1 MSPLEIIGVLS
12 AIFGLIVLI
21 AKVFHPLIK
30 SIKSSIDWMDEFK
43 RDWKGEEASLGR
55 DRTLGVMERLNNLD
69 GELSRNSGKSLK
81 DVVCRLEEKID
92 KIMERVQDIEKKF
105 DK

>member
-21 AKVFHPLIK
+21 AKVIHPIIK
-30 SIKSSIDWMDEFK
+30 SIKSSFDWMDEFK
-43 RDWKGEEASLGR
+43 RDWQGEESSLGR
-55 DRTLGVMERLNNLD
+55 DRTPGVMERLNILD
-69 GELSRNSGKSLK
+69 GELSRNGGKSLK

-92 KIMERVQDIEKKF
+92 KIINRVEQIEKKLE
-105 DK
+105 K